1 MCMGVIFSFSG
12 WKTVGR
18 VFIWT
23 GFSVLAISLA
33 ILFLLVL
40 LEDARRKTPI
50 PHMLQMGKTHEARLT
65 NIVYANGN
73 PIDMLAKTYGEEF
86 AEFSTS
92 MDAGWFVPTLQKIE
106 TAGIP
111 GHWSAVGNYLAG
123 EFEKLR
129 DGACKAWTLDADE
142 TTFYIVL
149 EREDFD
155 TLSIWICSADKVVM
169 EKLNAAADAQIEI
182 CETESM
188 GGNE

>member
-1 MCMGVIFSFSG
+1 MIFSILKNWFGGNMPEGLKPLPEES
-12 WKTVGR
+12 TR
-18 VFIWT
+18 Q
-23 GFSVLAISLA
+23 LAD
-33 ILFLLVL
+33 V
-40 LEDARRKTPI
+40 
-50 PHMLQMGKTHEARLT
+50 
-65 NIVYANGN
+65 VANYGN
-73 PIDMLAKTYGEEF
+73 PVEALSAALGIEF

-92 MDAGWFVPTLQKIE
+92 MEFGWLTPVFSTLE

-129 DGACKAWTLDADE
+129 DGACKAWSLDADV

-182 CETESM
+182 CEAESIGDGM
-188 GGNE
+188 INN